1 MICTSRAGSTA
12 NFKILPQRVFPP
24 SIQDWHSGILLLLK
38 KGNGWIFPGLKKFLT
53 VKVSTVEVM
62 EVVAVPDEF
71 LFPVLA
77 GIDRGPE
84 IPDLG
89 GLEGRTER
97 AEGSIDIICLCPYR
111 AIINTLDNLNFVP
124 AGKWHSNGMTR
135 QSLDE
140 HAEPGKQE
148 F

>member
-12 NFKILPQRVFPP
+12 IFKILPQRVFPP

-84 IPDLG
+84 IPDLRC
-89 GLEGRTER
+89 LEGRTKR
-97 AEGSIDIICLCPYR
+97 AEGSINIVCLFPDR
-111 AIINTLDNLNFVP
+111 AIIDPIDNRYFIT
-124 AGKWHSNGMTR
+124 AGKWHTNGMAG
-135 QSLDE
+135 QSLD
-140 HAEPGKQE
+140 
-148 F
+148 